1 MSSLTAAK
9 FVSALAADGAIDEDS
24 LSNSELQNI
33 YAPLTQ
39 QVNDSLA
46 TQERVLSQVQVSP
59 VWPSLVLHMLHH
71 VLFLTC
77 FFFCI

>member
-46 TQERVLSQVQVSP
+46 TQERVLSQVQV
-59 VWPSLVLHMLHH
+59 
-71 VLFLTC
+71 TC